1 MIEARK
7 TVVITGANRGVGY
20 AAAKQLALTGEWR
33 VVMACRDT
41 AKGEMAR
48 LSFGE
53 VGRSNCEVREL
64 DLADLNSVKSFVRK
78 WGKERIDVLAN
89 NAGIQTSTSGFGGTE
104 NLPPQRT
111 AQGFEKTVG
120 TNHIGHFLLTKLML
134 DKINERVVWVGS
146 GVHNPDEAGGNVGS
160 KATLGDLKG
169 LKQGFV
175 EPISMVDGGGYDPD
189 KAYKDSKLCNVA
201 TSLEL
206 ARRLIASK
214 SKVTSNV
221 MNPGLIPTTG
231 LFRDINPL
239 FVVVFSFLTKYV
251 FRVAVSEEVGGDR
264 LAFMISI
271 PSLASVTGA
280 YYSGNPITSFV
291 PKSPSKEAV
300 EVGRVLWES
309 TEKLI
314 SKF

>member
-1 MIEARK
+1 MNLNRRIKHAFEVIAVAFLLVASLDAKK
-7 TVVITGANRGVGY
+7 TVIITGANRGVGF
-20 AAAKQLALTGEWR
+20 AAAKQLAQTNEWR
-33 VVMACRDT
+33 IIMACRDVS
-41 AKGEMAR
+41 KGEAARMA
-48 LSFGE
+48 FGT
-53 VGRSNCEVREL
+53 GKDNCEVHEL
-64 DLADLNSVKSFVRK
+64 ELANLNSIKSFAKK
-78 WGKERIDVLAN
+78 WQNEKIDVLAN
-89 NAGIQTSTSGFGGTE
+89 NAGIQTSTSGFGGKE

-134 DKINERVVWVGS
+134 GSVKERVVWVGS

-160 KATLGDLKG
+160 KATLGDLSG

-175 EPISMVDGGGYDPD
+175 EPISMIDGGEYDPD

-206 ARRLIASK
+206 ARRLLASN

-239 FVVVFSFLTKYV
+239 FVIIFSFLTKYV
-251 FRVAVSEEVGGDR
+251 FRVAVSEEVGGRD
-264 LAFMISI
+264 L
-271 PSLASVTGA
+271 PL
-280 YYSGNPITSFV
+280 
-291 PKSPSKEAV
+291 
-300 EVGRVLWES
+300 
-309 TEKLI
+309 
-314 SKF
+314 